1 MVKDPGFYIGLEGNN
16 HLHPFLKKEN
26 SSGYY
31 TQVQLAMGLA
41 GLTWCHFIVYVYK
54 GVIIVK
60 VDFDEQYF
68 FEVVKSLDKLYKDYF
83 LPHLIK

>member
-1 MVKDPGFYIGLEGNN
+1 
-16 HLHPFLKKEN
+16 
-26 SSGYY
+26 
-31 TQVQLAMGLA
+31 MGLA

-68 FEVVKSLDKLYKDYF
+68 FEVVKSLDKFYKDYF
-83 LPHLIK
+83 IPHLIK